1 MSFGHFGE
9 GLPGTNSLSHS
20 GTPSPVRGGPALQL
34 RLPGSGGQGHM
45 TLVWPLRP
53 AHERQAWLHRR
64 HGEDCLGPWG
74 AVGAVAAGAVAENLA
89 TTVFSGD
96 TCPSLRSRL
105 SRGRPSCFLP
115 DNHGGLLLLAA
126 RGPEPRKV
134 TSALGPRSPLVSGIY
149 LLSH

>member
-74 AVGAVAAGAVAENLA
+74 AVGAVAAGAVAVLPRQYSVGTLA
-89 TTVFSGD
+89 LPFVPASHGAVRHVFFQTTTVDCCCSQPG
-96 TCPSLRSRL
+96 
-105 SRGRPSCFLP
+105 
-115 DNHGGLLLLAA
+115 A
-126 RGPEPRKV
+126 
-134 TSALGPRSPLVSGIY
+134 RSPGK
-149 LLSH
+149 